1 MIRYLTEFIGTFFL
15 VLTIGLVVFVEAPL
29 AALAIGSVLMVMV
42 YMGGHVS
49 GGHYNPA
56 VSLAAAL
63 AGKLEK
69 RELGPYW
76 LAQVIGAIAAALTAM
91 AIVGRT
97 FAPAPG
103 PQVSGLG
110 AWLAEFLFGFAL
122 CLVVLTTATHAKTRG
137 NSYYGLA
144 IGFTV
149 LVGAIAVGPISGA
162 AFNPAVGIGPILVHA
177 ARGGGGLG
185 NLPLYIV
192 APSLGGILA
201 AFVSRAQEAE

>member
-15 VLTIGLVVFVEAPL
+15 VLTIGFVVFAEAPL

-56 VSLAAAL
+56 VSLAAAM

-69 RELGPYW
+69 RELVPYW
-76 LAQVIGAIAAALTAM
+76 LAQVAGAIAAALTTM
-91 AIVGRT
+91 VIVERT

-103 PQVSGLG
+103 PQVSVLG

-122 CLVVLTTATHAKTRG
+122 CLVVLTTATHAKTKG
-137 NSYYGLA
+137 NSYFGLA

-162 AFNPAVGIGPILVHA
+162 AFNPAVGIGSILVHA
-177 ARGGGGLG
+177 ARGGEGLG

-192 APSLGGILA
+192 APSLGGVLA
-201 AFVSRAQEAE
+201 ALVSGAQERE